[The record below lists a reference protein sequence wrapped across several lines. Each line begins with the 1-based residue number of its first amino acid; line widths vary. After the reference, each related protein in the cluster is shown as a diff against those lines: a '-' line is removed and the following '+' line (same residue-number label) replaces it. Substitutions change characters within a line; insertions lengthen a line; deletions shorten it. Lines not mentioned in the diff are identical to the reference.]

1 MVDVIIIG
9 GGAAGLTAGIYSA
22 RKKLD
27 TVVLEYERGGQTAL
41 QPEIWNYPGYTG
53 VDGNK
58 LMSIIR
64 EQAESF
70 GAKIIS
76 FYVSEI
82 STTKD
87 ENGDEYFVVRNEK
100 GDEIMGKSVIIAT
113 GSKPRKLGIEGE
125 QELSNKGVTYCATC
139 DAPLFGGKDVVVVGA
154 GNTGLDAAMQL
165 TKYANRIY
173 ILVKDEVTGDTVT
186 YEKLKSEPKVEF
198 IYKANIKKILGEKF
212 VESIIYE
219 DESGKDVELKV
230 SGVFVSIGTIPNSD
244 FVKGFCELNQW
255 GQIVIDPRTNA
266 TSRVGVFAA
275 GDVTDILERQTIIAA
290 GEGAKAALQC
300 YKWLKSNR

>member
-1 MVDVIIIG
+1 MIDVIIIG
-9 GGAAGLTAGIYSA
+9 GGAAGLTSAIYAS
-22 RKKLD
+22 RKKLN
-27 TVVLEYERGGQTAL
+27 TLVLEYERGGQTAL

-53 VDGNK
+53 VSGNK
-58 LMSIIR
+58 LMSIMR

-70 GAKIIS
+70 GAKIVN

-87 ENGDEYFVVRNEK
+87 ENGEEFFVVKNEK
-100 GDEIMGKSVIIAT
+100 GEEIVGKSVIIAT
-113 GSKPRKLGIEGE
+113 GAKPRKLGIEGE
-125 QELSNKGVTYCATC
+125 DELYNKGVTYCATC

-165 TKYANRIY
+165 TKYANKIY
-173 ILVKDEVTGDTVT
+173 VLVKDEVTGDPVT

-198 IYKANIKKILGEKF
+198 IYNANIKKIIGEKF
-212 VESIIYE
+212 VEKIVYE
-219 DESGKDVELKV
+219 DESGKDNELSV

-244 FVKGFCELNQW
+244 FLKGFCELNQW
-255 GQIVIDPRTNA
+255 GQVVIDPRTNA